1 MANKKSSKKDIRRI
15 ATRTAQNRTV
25 RSRIKTLAISA
36 AASTDAESMKKSGA
50 ALASA
55 LDKASKKGIVHPN
68 KVARVKSRLAK
79 AAAKIEK

>member
-25 RSRIKTLAISA
+25 RSRIKTLAKTA
-36 AASTDAESMKKSGA
+36 AASADAEALKKSGA
-50 ALASA
+50 ELASA
-55 LDKASKKGIVHPN
+55 LDKASKKNIVHPN

-79 AAAKIEK
+79 AAAKLAK